1 MSTFLDREI
10 RIPLA
15 AVPIAQFELSCAG
28 ELVYR
33 CTLLQSFPTLRYY
46 FQVYRYID
54 GAVFARSSA
63 HHLEIDLA
71 VRQAWAKLG
80 LDSEQRKS
88 LYSVLSTK
96 IIFGI
101 FDEIPDILK

>member
-1 MSTFLDREI
+1 METSLDREI

-15 AVPIAQFELSCAG
+15 AVPVSQFTLSFAG

-33 CTLLQSFPTLRYY
+33 CTLLQNVPTLRYY

-54 GAVFARSSA
+54 GAVFAKSSA

-71 VRQAWAKLG
+71 INEAWSKLG
-80 LDSEQRKS
+80 LDSERRKS
-88 LYSVLSTK
+88 LYSALDTK